1 MTGTHTT
8 VRTAPRWRTR
18 LATVVATGGLAVAAL
33 VFTAPVANAAPI
45 KESTIKSECKAAG
58 GTYASSLSNGQR
70 RSLCLYT
77 DVDGDR
83 HDDHYVNG
91 HYIGTVDQPQ

>member
-1 MTGTHTT
+1 MTGTPTA
-8 VRTAPRWRTR
+8 VRTAPRLQGQ
-18 LATVVATGGLAVAAL
+18 LARIVAASGLIVAAL
-33 VFTAPVANAAPI
+33 VLTAPVANATPI

-58 GTYASSLSNGQR
+58 GTYASALSNGQR

-91 HYIGTVDQPQ
+91 HYTGTVDQPQ